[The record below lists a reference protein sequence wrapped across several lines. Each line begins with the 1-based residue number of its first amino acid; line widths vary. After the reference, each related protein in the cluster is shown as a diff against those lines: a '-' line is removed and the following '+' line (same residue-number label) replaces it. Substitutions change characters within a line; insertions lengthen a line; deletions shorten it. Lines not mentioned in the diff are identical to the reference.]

1 MLLIKINKLCAMTR
15 DCFIRDYKI
24 SNVVRKKQLIYI
36 GIGVGAALVAITVG
50 YLTTNIQ
57 DTPKVDS
64 LALDFTYDDAFKNVG
79 ENLKSN
85 GIVMST
91 DLRFKDYKN
100 AEICRNFFANPEMQ
114 KLVEYCAS
122 ADLHYGDK
130 NFLGNLHMVGSPA
143 APKLVVV
150 LIQSDPMISQLDQIK
165 TVFDSVIDELVCTCW
180 EEVKPGGYETVGD
193 WIDAL
198 RDFHTSGDKPHSAS
212 NALPLASK
220 HLQIE
225 LTTNEDGYLWEL
237 LLAR

>member
-1 MLLIKINKLCAMTR
+1 M
-15 DCFIRDYKI
+15 
-24 SNVVRKKQLIYI
+24 RKKQSIYI
-36 GIGVGAALVAITVG
+36 GSGVGAALVAIAAV
-50 YLTTNIQ
+50 YLTTNMQ

-85 GIVMST
+85 GIVMSS

-100 AEICRNFFANPEMQ
+100 AEICRNFFTKLEMQ

-122 ADLHYGDK
+122 AELHDEDK
-130 NFLGNLHMVGSPA
+130 NFLGNLHMVGSSA

-150 LIQSDPMISQLDQIK
+150 LLQSDPMISQLEQI
-165 TVFDSVIDELVCTCW
+165 TTIYDSVIDELVCTCW
-180 EEVKPGGYETVGD
+180 EEVKPGGYDTVGD
-193 WIDAL
+193 WINAL

-212 NALPLASK
+212 KALPLASK

-225 LTTNEDGYLWEL
+225 LTTNKAGYLWEL
-237 LLAR
+237 LIAR

>member
-1 MLLIKINKLCAMTR
+1 M
-15 DCFIRDYKI
+15 
-24 SNVVRKKQLIYI
+24 RKKQSIYI
-36 GIGVGAALVAITVG
+36 GIGVGATLVAIAVV
-50 YLTTNIQ
+50 YLTTSMQ

-100 AEICRNFFANPEMQ
+100 AEICRNFFAKPEMQ

-122 ADLHYGDK
+122 AELHDGDK
-130 NFLGNLHMVGSPA
+130 NFLGNMHMVGSPA

-165 TVFDSVIDELVCTCW
+165 TIFDLVIDELVCTCW
-180 EEVKPGGYETVGD
+180 EEVKPGGYDTVGD

-198 RDFHTSGDKPHSAS
+198 RDFHTGGDKPHTAS
-212 NALPLASK
+212 KALPFTSM

-225 LTTNEDGYLWEL
+225 LTTNKDGYLWEL